1 MKMRQGLEW
10 AGINQRRSTNRV
22 WFGCDGEA
30 DANHIFNNAR
40 LLIAFTIEVMRRNS
54 PRLRIAQCFLYC
66 GWCVILT
73 RATEVGVMAREVEF
87 QDDDVLVTSRNPLKG
102 TLLLITDDDD
112 EVELQL
118 DKETAEAL
126 MSALG
131 AFLMEG
137 VVGPL

>member
-1 MKMRQGLEW
+1 
-10 AGINQRRSTNRV
+10 
-22 WFGCDGEA
+22 
-30 DANHIFNNAR
+30 
-40 LLIAFTIEVMRRNS
+40 
-54 PRLRIAQCFLYC
+54 
-66 GWCVILT
+66 
-73 RATEVGVMAREVEF
+73 MAREVEF

-118 DKETAEAL
+118 DQETAQAL

-137 VVGPL
+137 VVDPL

>member
-1 MKMRQGLEW
+1 M
-10 AGINQRRSTNRV
+10 V
-22 WFGCDGEA
+22 
-30 DANHIFNNAR
+30 
-40 LLIAFTIEVMRRNS
+40 
-54 PRLRIAQCFLYC
+54 
-66 GWCVILT
+66 
-73 RATEVGVMAREVEF
+73 REVEF
-87 QDDDVLVTSRNPLKG
+87 QDDDVVVTSRSPLKG

-137 VVGPL
+137 VIGPL

>member
-1 MKMRQGLEW
+1 
-10 AGINQRRSTNRV
+10 
-22 WFGCDGEA
+22 
-30 DANHIFNNAR
+30 
-40 LLIAFTIEVMRRNS
+40 
-54 PRLRIAQCFLYC
+54 
-66 GWCVILT
+66 
-73 RATEVGVMAREVEF
+73 MAREVEF

>member
-1 MKMRQGLEW
+1 
-10 AGINQRRSTNRV
+10 
-22 WFGCDGEA
+22 
-30 DANHIFNNAR
+30 
-40 LLIAFTIEVMRRNS
+40 
-54 PRLRIAQCFLYC
+54 
-66 GWCVILT
+66 
-73 RATEVGVMAREVEF
+73 MAREVEF
-87 QDDDVLVTSRNPLKG
+87 QDDDVVVTSRNPLKG

-137 VVGPL
+137 VIGPL

>member
-1 MKMRQGLEW
+1 
-10 AGINQRRSTNRV
+10 
-22 WFGCDGEA
+22 
-30 DANHIFNNAR
+30 
-40 LLIAFTIEVMRRNS
+40 
-54 PRLRIAQCFLYC
+54 
-66 GWCVILT
+66 
-73 RATEVGVMAREVEF
+73 MAREVEF

-126 MSALG
+126 LSALG